1 METKELVLATL
12 QKAGKPMKNSEIAAV
27 SGIDQK
33 EVEKAIKK
41 LKTEDRVDSPIR
53 CFWAAK

>member
-1 METKELVLATL
+1 MDTKDQVLATL
-12 QKAGKPMKNSEIAAV
+12 KGAKKALKNSEIAAI

-41 LKTEDRVDSPIR
+41 LKIEDKVDSPIR
-53 CFWAAK
+53 CFWVAK

>member
-12 QKAGKPMKNSEIAAV
+12 QKADKPLKNSEIAII

-41 LKTEDRVDSPIR
+41 LKIEDKVDSPIR

>member
-12 QKAGKPMKNSEIAAV
+12 QKAGKPLKNSEIATI

-41 LKTEDRVDSPIR
+41 LKIEDKVDSPIR